1 MNMIGALLAL
11 GHSLAWLTYVL
22 GVLFQTFPSPR
33 RSLKAWGPTLM
44 VDAVIA
50 EFALASVGLVESLV
64 NWVSQMIQT
73 TLGSPFNPTASFV
86 VIVTELAAMDTVLIS
101 IMALL
106 SSIPELSLIAQTVG
120 NLLNPALTIVTST
133 LILWMILQFFA
144 SFIPS
149 IWLTAYTLGVVFYA
163 LPFRIGRRLG
173 SYLLSSSIVLTI
185 AIPLMPSLAISIQ
198 NLLGYK
204 LLIQPLQDA
213 LSSLQANPFEIFDIL
228 FILTTATPR
237 IVAAMAISLIIF
249 PPVFLFMVSALIKGV
264 ANAIGGAASGPMIQ
278 SFTIVPA
285 WELGGALKG

>member
-1 MNMIGALLAL
+1 MIGSLLAL
-11 GHSLAWLTYVL
+11 GHSLAWFTYVL
-22 GVLFQTFPSPR
+22 GVLFQTLPLPR

-44 VDAVIA
+44 VDAVMA
-50 EFALASVGLVESLV
+50 EFALASVGLVETLV

-73 TLGSPFNPTASFV
+73 ALGSPLNPTASFV
-86 VIVTELAAMDTVLIS
+86 VIVTELTAMDTILVS
-101 IMALL
+101 IIVLL

-120 NLLNPALTIVTST
+120 NVLNPALTIVTST
-133 LILWMILQFFA
+133 LILWIILQFFA

-149 IWLTAYTLGVVFYA
+149 IWLTAYGLGVVFYA

-185 AIPLMPSLAISIQ
+185 AIPLMPSLAMSLQ

-213 LSSLQANPFEIFDIL
+213 LSSLQANPFEIFNIIFML
-228 FILTTATPR
+228 STAAPR
-237 IVAAMAISLIIF
+237 IIAVIVISLVIF
-249 PPVFLFMVSALIKGV
+249 PPVFLFMVSAIVKGL